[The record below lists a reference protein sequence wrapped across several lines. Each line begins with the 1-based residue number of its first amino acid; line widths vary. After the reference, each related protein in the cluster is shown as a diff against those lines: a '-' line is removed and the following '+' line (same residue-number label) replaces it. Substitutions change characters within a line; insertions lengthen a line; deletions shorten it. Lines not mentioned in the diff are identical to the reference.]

1 MKKYE
6 KKIIPQKEIELV
18 SGISCD
24 LCGKEGFQ
32 ENWEK
37 SYYSVDE
44 TEVSVTIRQKEGRSY
59 PDGGWHTEVDIDICP
74 ECFKNTLIPF
84 LKEKGVKIEEKEFDF

>member
-6 KKIIPQKEIELV
+6 KKIIPQKEIEVV

-32 ENWEK
+32 EGWQE
-37 SYYSVDE
+37 SYYVIDE
-44 TEVSVTIRQKEGRSY
+44 PEISVSVRQKEGRNY
-59 PDGGWHTEVDIDICP
+59 PDGGWFEEVNIDICP
-74 ECFKNTLIPF
+74 QCFKNTLIPF
-84 LKEKGVKIEEKEFDF
+84 LKEKGVKIEKNEVDF